1 MTYDVIVVGIGGMG
15 SAAVYHLA
23 RRGVKVLGIEQFDIP
38 HERGS
43 SHGISRIIRLAYAEH
58 PDYVPLLRRAYQLW
72 RELETIVDER
82 LLYVTGGI
90 DAGYEG
96 CGTVR
101 GSLSSC
107 EIHGLPHEQLDAAA
121 LNRRFPGYRLA
132 DGMVGIYQ
140 PDAGFLLSER
150 CIIAHVVVAQ
160 QLGAEV
166 CARERVTGLRI
177 ENKDVSVT
185 TNRDT
190 YRARK
195 VIVTAGP
202 WARSIV
208 RRRKSRRRST
218 PASTS
223 TAARSRKTRCTTSRK
238 ADSVSPEVRGCPTTT
253 PCGPQPSNR
262 IPKCPRHRA
271 NLIVNAHYS
280 PGLVRHAQS

>member
-72 RELETIVDER
+72 RELETIVDEQ

-121 LNRRFPGYRLA
+121 LNRRFPGFRLA
-132 DGMVGIYQ
+132 DGIAKRAKWNF
-140 PDAGFLLSER
+140 DATQAADGNKPLPAR
-150 CIIAHVVVAQ
+150 VAQ
-160 QLGAEV
+160 
-166 CARERVTGLRI
+166 
-177 ENKDVSVT
+177 
-185 TNRDT
+185 
-190 YRARK
+190 
-195 VIVTAGP
+195 
-202 WARSIV
+202 
-208 RRRKSRRRST
+208 T
-218 PASTS
+218 PASRPY
-223 TAARSRKTRCTTSRK
+223 A
-238 ADSVSPEVRGCPTTT
+238 
-253 PCGPQPSNR
+253 
-262 IPKCPRHRA
+262 
-271 NLIVNAHYS
+271 
-280 PGLVRHAQS
+280 